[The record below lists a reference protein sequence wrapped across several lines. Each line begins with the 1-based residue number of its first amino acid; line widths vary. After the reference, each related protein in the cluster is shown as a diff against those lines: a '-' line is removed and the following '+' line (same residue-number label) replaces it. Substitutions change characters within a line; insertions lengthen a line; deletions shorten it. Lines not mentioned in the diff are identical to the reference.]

1 MSLYDK
7 YFSDVN
13 RNHIYSLL
21 CTSIH
26 QDFGYNV
33 ANDRRFKERYN
44 QIYPQIFREIDTDN
58 LVELNKALVDRMAE
72 PMNLH
77 PAKPPAKSIPD
88 TISSPIN
95 LYSSNRILSSKSRY
109 DYILRVNPG
118 NYTFTKITLPQENT
132 SAFSGTTLQ
141 ISFRSNNQSS
151 TAVCE
156 LMHTRVINDKPYLTY
171 HPQTSLTIQC
181 DDKIHI
187 QIKDMN
193 GHIPIIKTPDL
204 SKILLIKKIDDV
216 FTGVTLEKALSQTDL
231 VGLFGSEG
239 YESEVDI
246 VKSQPPHL
254 MIRDFTGSDT
264 HSLIDMSLQIHI
276 QMSVT
281 K

>member
-13 RNHIYSLL
+13 RNHMYSLL

-77 PAKPPAKSIPD
+77 PVKPPVKSISD

-118 NYTFTKITLPQENT
+118 NYTFTKITLPQEN
-132 SAFSGTTLQ
+132 SSLFSGTTLQ

-151 TAVCE
+151 TAICE
-156 LMHTRVINDKPYLTY
+156 LMHTRMVNEKPYLTY

-181 DDKIHI
+181 DDKIYI

-193 GHIPIIKTPDL
+193 GHIPIIKTQDL
-204 SKILLIKKIDDV
+204 SKIRYTKKIDDV

-264 HSLIDMSLQIHI
+264 QSLIDMSLQNHI

>member
-77 PAKPPAKSIPD
+77 PAKPPVTSISD

-132 SAFSGTTLQ
+132 TAFSGTTLQ

-151 TAVCE
+151 TAICE
-156 LMHTRVINDKPYLTY
+156 LMHTRVVNEKPYLTY

-193 GHIPIIKTPDL
+193 GHIPIIKTQDL
-204 SKILLIKKIDDV
+204 SKIRYTKKIDDV
-216 FTGVTLEKALSQTDL
+216 FTGVTLENTLSQTDL

-264 HSLIDMSLQIHI
+264 QSLIDMSLQNHI